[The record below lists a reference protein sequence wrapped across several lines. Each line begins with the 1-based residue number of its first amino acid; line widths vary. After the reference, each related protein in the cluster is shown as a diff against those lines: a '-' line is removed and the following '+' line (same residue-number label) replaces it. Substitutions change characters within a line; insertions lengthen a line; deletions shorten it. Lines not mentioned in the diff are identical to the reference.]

1 MPEMRRSLCA
11 AIVVAGAALMFLPRL
26 AFADTVVVPAP
37 SASDNSTAPDTPFWA
52 FDPTTGTTIA
62 YSDVLLDGPVPL
74 NVLGQNAAGYLYEGV
89 TAAGLPIGY
98 TFRLDFQ
105 DGSRE
110 KMFLSD
116 EGVHLFSLTAGM
128 NTWSRGAVTDPPVSD
143 PPVTDPPVSSLISQG
158 AATAFAA
165 TAFDVATPE
174 PTFTVLLAGII
185 GAICLG
191 ARFSRRARA

>member
-1 MPEMRRSLCA
+1 MRRTVYA
-11 AIVVAGAALMFLPRL
+11 AIVVAGAALSLQPRL
-26 AFADTVVVPAP
+26 AFGEPVEVPAT
-37 SASDNSTAPDTPFWA
+37 SASDNSVGPDLPFWA
-52 FDPTTGTTIA
+52 FDPITGMTIV
-62 YSDVLLDGPVPL
+62 YSEILVDGPEHF
-74 NVLGQNAAGYLYEGV
+74 NVLGQDATGYLYDGV
-89 TAAGLPIGY
+89 TATGQSLGY
-98 TFRLDFQ
+98 TFALDFQ
-105 DGSRE
+105 NGSRE
-110 KMFLSD
+110 KIFLSD
-116 EGVHLFSLTAGM
+116 DGVRLFSLTAGM